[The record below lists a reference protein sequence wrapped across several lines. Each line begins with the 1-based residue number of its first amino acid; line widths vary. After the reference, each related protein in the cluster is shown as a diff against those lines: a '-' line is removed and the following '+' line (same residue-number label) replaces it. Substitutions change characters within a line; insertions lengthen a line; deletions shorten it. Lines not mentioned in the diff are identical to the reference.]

1 MTIQFVLILCASLRT
16 YYPVTALRRGQQL
29 SDTNFIFFSATFFFR
44 RKIAAILS
52 SCHSANI

>member
-16 YYPVTALRRGQQL
+16 YYPLRRGQQL